1 MNGKLIVNLPG
12 LAQCVLAVVAVIA
25 LIHFW

>member
-1 MNGKLIVNLPG
+1 MQGISLP
-12 LAQCVLAVVAVIA
+12 AVSQVVLAVVAVIA